1 MAPPRPYWKGYLK
14 LSLVSCPIALYTAT
28 SSGER
33 VAFRQINKKTGNRL
47 RQQLV
52 DEGTGDPIDPDDKGR
67 GYEVDKGVYLQVE
80 DEELDAIAIESS
92 HTIDI
97 DSFVP
102 KSEVDERYI
111 DSPYYLVPENKVAL
125 EAFAVIRDAMLGK
138 GMVALGRVVLSKRER
153 VIMLQPRGKGL
164 LGATLRYPYEVRDE
178 TIYFGDIGDIQ
189 IPKDMLALA
198 EHILE
203 SKAATF
209 DPTLFHDRY
218 EEAVVAMLNEKRA
231 GMPIPKQRPMP
242 RIVAGTD
249 LMAALRQSI
258 EKAKEEAP
266 KTAAKQAAPGGR
278 TSRSEACCGGQ
289 EASGQ
294 RKAARTSA
302 RCCCRLRAARP
313 RRKQG
318 RPQRKRRRNRRRKSP
333 ARGRRLASL
342 RLSAR
347 HESDRH
353 GVRNVDEEGRNQRQD
368 DEGLRAGAVQLRHR
382 RHIGDRGR
390 RRAEADAGESGRDHR
405 GLVVSA
411 HHREDDKD
419 DVGDRRDRL
428 DRQDDDQRRPKS
440 AKRPE
445 LHAHQ
450 RHGEEDVERQVGD
463 QRQRARSRRPFELR
477 ERRAEPCWS
486 RRCRPEGK

>member
-14 LSLVSCPIALYTAT
+14 LSLVSCPVALYTAT
-28 SSGER
+28 ASGER

-102 KSEVDERYI
+102 KSEVDERYV

-178 TIYFGDIGDIQ
+178 EIYFGDIGEIK

-218 EEAVVAMLNEKRA
+218 EEAIVAMLNEKRA
-231 GMPIPKQRPMP
+231 GMPIPKERPMP

-249 LMAALRQSI
+249 LMAALKQSI
-258 EKAKEEAP
+258 EKAKDETP
-266 KTAAKQAAPGGR
+266 KTAAKQAPAASAVAAKPAAAAKAKRNAKGSSDQREMLLPISGGAPAK
-278 TSRSEACCGGQ
+278 EAG
-289 EASGQ
+289 
-294 RKAARTSA
+294 
-302 RCCCRLRAARP
+302 
-313 RRKQG
+313 
-318 RPQRKRRRNRRRKSP
+318 SP
-333 ARGRRLASL
+333 AKEAPEKQTAQKPG
-342 RLSAR
+342 AR
-347 HESDRH
+347 KK
-353 GVRNVDEEGRNQRQD
+353 
-368 DEGLRAGAVQLRHR
+368 AG
-382 RHIGDRGR
+382 
-390 RRAEADAGESGRDHR
+390 
-405 GLVVSA
+405 
-411 HHREDDKD
+411 
-419 DVGDRRDRL
+419 
-428 DRQDDDQRRPKS
+428 
-440 AKRPE
+440 
-445 LHAHQ
+445 
-450 RHGEEDVERQVGD
+450 
-463 QRQRARSRRPFELR
+463 
-477 ERRAEPCWS
+477 
-486 RRCRPEGK
+486 

>member
-28 SSGER
+28 STGER

-102 KSEVDERYI
+102 KSEVDERYV

-178 TIYFGDIGDIQ
+178 AIYFGDIGEIQ

-249 LMAALRQSI
+249 LMAALKQSI
-258 EKAKEEAP
+258 EKAKEETP
-266 KTAAKQAAPGGR
+266 KTAAKQAAPAAPAPAAKPAKGKRTVKGSSDQREMLLPIAGG
-278 TSRSEACCGGQ
+278 
-289 EASGQ
+289 
-294 RKAARTSA
+294 AA
-302 RCCCRLRAARP
+302 
-313 RRKQG
+313 K
-318 RPQRKRRRNRRRKSP
+318 
-333 ARGRRLASL
+333 
-342 RLSAR
+342 
-347 HESDRH
+347 E
-353 GVRNVDEEGRNQRQD
+353 
-368 DEGLRAGAVQLRHR
+368 AGA
-382 RHIGDRGR
+382 
-390 RRAEADAGESGRDHR
+390 AAKEAPEKQTAQKPGARKKAG
-405 GLVVSA
+405 
-411 HHREDDKD
+411 
-419 DVGDRRDRL
+419 
-428 DRQDDDQRRPKS
+428 
-440 AKRPE
+440 
-445 LHAHQ
+445 
-450 RHGEEDVERQVGD
+450 
-463 QRQRARSRRPFELR
+463 
-477 ERRAEPCWS
+477 
-486 RRCRPEGK
+486 

>member
-28 SSGER
+28 STGER

-102 KSEVDERYI
+102 KSEVDERYV

-178 TIYFGDIGDIQ
+178 AIYFGDIGEIQ

-249 LMAALRQSI
+249 LMAALKQSI
-258 EKAKEEAP
+258 EKAKEETP
-266 KTAAKQAAPGGR
+266 KTAAKQAAPAAAAPAAKPAKGKRTVKGSSDQREMLLPIAGGAAK
-278 TSRSEACCGGQ
+278 EAGAAAK
-289 EASGQ
+289 EA
-294 RKAARTSA
+294 
-302 RCCCRLRAARP
+302 P
-313 RRKQG
+313 EKQTAQK
-318 RPQRKRRRNRRRKSP
+318 P
-333 ARGRRLASL
+333 
-342 RLSAR
+342 
-347 HESDRH
+347 
-353 GVRNVDEEGRNQRQD
+353 GVRKK
-368 DEGLRAGAVQLRHR
+368 AG
-382 RHIGDRGR
+382 
-390 RRAEADAGESGRDHR
+390 
-405 GLVVSA
+405 
-411 HHREDDKD
+411 
-419 DVGDRRDRL
+419 
-428 DRQDDDQRRPKS
+428 
-440 AKRPE
+440 
-445 LHAHQ
+445 
-450 RHGEEDVERQVGD
+450 
-463 QRQRARSRRPFELR
+463 
-477 ERRAEPCWS
+477 
-486 RRCRPEGK
+486 